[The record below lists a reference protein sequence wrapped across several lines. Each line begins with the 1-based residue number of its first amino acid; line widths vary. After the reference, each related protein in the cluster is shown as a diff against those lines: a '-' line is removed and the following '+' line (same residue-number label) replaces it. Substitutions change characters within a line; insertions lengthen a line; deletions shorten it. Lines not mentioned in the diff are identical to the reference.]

1 MVSPFVTEDREA
13 RTSGLFGSVK
23 TMTQTNS
30 SQYQLAEDSIKLLES
45 AIVTNLEMTPEERI
59 EAHENARQLMMDLQ
73 AAGKVL
79 RAAAMTSISY

>member
-1 MVSPFVTEDREA
+1 
-13 RTSGLFGSVK
+13 
-23 TMTQTNS
+23 MTQTNS